1 MTYDDMRDKLAP
13 DLFLSDSQVDERYA
27 KDWSEAVAH
36 MPEVVLRPRTLDD
49 LSSMLTLAQQTGQRL
64 VTQGGRTGL
73 AGGATPQQ
81 SEWALTTE
89 RMNHILDIDPIGK
102 TITVESGV
110 TLQQIQ
116 EAAAE
121 HDLMFPLD
129 LGARG
134 TATAGGIASTNAGGN
149 QVIHYGVT
157 RHLILGLTAVLPDG
171 RIMAQDNKLLKNN
184 AGFDLKQLMIGTEG
198 VLGVIASVTFRLFAR
213 RDYVKTAFCAATDF
227 DAVTDLLF
235 FASRKLPGLSSFE
248 VLWEDYLLEISAVT
262 GKAEI
267 FSSSYPFIVL
277 LEVESARPSD
287 EVEDTLQQALETG
300 LIADALIAQ
309 NETQRQEFWGYRD
322 AIAEILGDM
331 APNIN
336 FDIGIP
342 ITKMKSFTQDVTRDL
357 KQAFP
362 TIRQVTFGHIGD
374 GNLHLCCT
382 SGNEADQVPIE
393 DLVFAK
399 ATAIGGTITAEH
411 GIGVLK
417 KPWLKDCRTADE
429 IALMRQLKEMMD
441 PAMILNKGRVI

>member
-1 MTYDDMRDKLAP
+1 
-13 DLFLSDSQVDERYA
+13 
-27 KDWSEAVAH
+27 
-36 MPEVVLRPRTLDD
+36 
-49 LSSMLTLAQQTGQRL
+49 
-64 VTQGGRTGL
+64 
-73 AGGATPQQ
+73 
-81 SEWALTTE
+81 
-89 RMNHILDIDPIGK
+89 MNNILDIDPIGK

-116 EAAAE
+116 AATE
-121 HDLMFPLD
+121 HDLMFPLI
-129 LGARG
+129 LVRVARQPQ
-134 TATAGGIASTNAGGN
+134 AYASTNAGGN

-342 ITKMKSFTQDVTRDL
+342 ITKMKSF
-357 KQAFP
+357 
-362 TIRQVTFGHIGD
+362 
-374 GNLHLCCT
+374 
-382 SGNEADQVPIE
+382 
-393 DLVFAK
+393 AK
-399 ATAIGGTITAEH
+399 
-411 GIGVLK
+411 
-417 KPWLKDCRTADE
+417 
-429 IALMRQLKEMMD
+429 MS
-441 PAMILNKGRVI
+441 RVI